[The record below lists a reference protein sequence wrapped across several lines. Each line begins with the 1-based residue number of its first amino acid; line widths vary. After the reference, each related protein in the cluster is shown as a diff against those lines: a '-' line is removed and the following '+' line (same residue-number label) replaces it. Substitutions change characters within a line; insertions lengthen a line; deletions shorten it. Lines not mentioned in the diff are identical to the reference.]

1 MAYKENIVKPNT
13 MSDEDFAD
21 LKPLL
26 FPRMKEY
33 RLSADN
39 NSLSVSLDLSSA
51 IKERCK
57 TGRRHAKATDT
68 ELDWRGVSIVKNNS
82 TFGSF

>member
-21 LKPLL
+21 LKTLMS
-26 FPRMKEY
+26 PRLKEY

-39 NSLSVSLDLSSA
+39 NSLFSKLELSIA
-51 IKERCK
+51 
-57 TGRRHAKATDT
+57 
-68 ELDWRGVSIVKNNS
+68 
-82 TFGSF
+82 F

>member
-1 MAYKENIVKPNT
+1 

-39 NSLSVSLDLSSA
+39 NSLSVSWTYPLLS
-51 IKERCK
+51 KKDVKRVEDMLK
-57 TGRRHAKATDT
+57 PQTLNWTGGA
-68 ELDWRGVSIVKNNS
+68 
-82 TFGSF
+82 FQ